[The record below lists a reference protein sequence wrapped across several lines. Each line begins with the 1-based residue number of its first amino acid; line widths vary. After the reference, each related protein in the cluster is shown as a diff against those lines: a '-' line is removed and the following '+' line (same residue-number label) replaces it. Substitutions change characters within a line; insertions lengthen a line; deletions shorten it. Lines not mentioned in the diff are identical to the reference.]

1 MISVI
6 DSIWSATRCGM
17 QWVVV
22 DILLVVV
29 RTLKVRLL
37 FWGLLLNGPRGT
49 GDVVWLLVRRKD
61 REWET

>member
-22 DILLVVV
+22 DVVV

>member
-1 MISVI
+1 
-6 DSIWSATRCGM
+6 M

-22 DILLVVV
+22 DVLLVVV